1 MCSTNTYLNVMLD
14 NTRSLINN
22 INEWIGR
29 SVAWF
34 IIAMVIITFF
44 NVVMRYGFNFGLI
57 AIQESVIYFHSFIFM
72 LAIAYTYKHNEHV
85 RVDIF
90 YSKYTEKQKAWTD
103 LLGSVFLLF
112 PFCVYLIFSSW
123 EYASNSWKLF
133 EGSRE
138 AGGLP
143 LVFILKTL
151 VPIMPALLLLQGLS
165 TVCNSVLIIRSNKET

>member
-1 MCSTNTYLNVMLD
+1 MLEK
-14 NTRSLINN
+14 TQSLINN
-22 INEWIGR
+22 FNEWIGR

-57 AIQESVIYFHSFIFM
+57 AIQESVIYLHSFVFM

-90 YSKYTEKQKAWTD
+90 YSKYSDSQKAWTD
-103 LLGSVFLLF
+103 FLGTVFLLF
-112 PFCVYLIFSSW
+112 PFCIYLIFSSW
-123 EYASNSWKLF
+123 EYASNSWQLL

-151 VPIMPALLLLQGLS
+151 VPLMPILLLLQGIS
-165 TVCNSVLIIRSNKET
+165 AMCNSLMTITSKRK

>member
-1 MCSTNTYLNVMLD
+1 MLEK
-14 NTRSLINN
+14 TQSLINN

-34 IIAMVIITFF
+34 IIAMVFITFF
-44 NVVMRYGFNFGLI
+44 NVLMRYGFNFGLI
-57 AIQESVIYFHSFIFM
+57 AIQESVIYLHSFVFM

-90 YSKYTEKQKAWTD
+90 YSNYSARQKAWTD
-103 LLGSVFLLF
+103 LLGTLFLLL
-112 PFCVYLIFSSW
+112 PFCIYLVSASW

-151 VPIMPALLLLQGLS
+151 VPLMPLLLLLQGISSICSSLS
-165 TVCNSVLIIRSNKET
+165 TIRADKKH